1 MVNKR
6 VQKHE
11 GNNFSFSNLLQ
22 IGYYKSYPLTKNLAL
37 EIYVEL
43 GKRWGKSIRSSSL
56 SHVASSSPW

>member
-1 MVNKR
+1 MKEIISPLVI
-6 VQKHE
+6 
-11 GNNFSFSNLLQ
+11 S
-22 IGYYKSYPLTKNLAL
+22 YKLGITNPTPLTKNLAL